1 MAFVYSLGL
10 AALVLWAV
18 WKASSGPQLP
28 ALPFNAVFAVL
39 VLGAVASWA
48 TWHYLGWRDSR
59 E

>member
-1 MAFVYSLGL
+1 MYSLGL